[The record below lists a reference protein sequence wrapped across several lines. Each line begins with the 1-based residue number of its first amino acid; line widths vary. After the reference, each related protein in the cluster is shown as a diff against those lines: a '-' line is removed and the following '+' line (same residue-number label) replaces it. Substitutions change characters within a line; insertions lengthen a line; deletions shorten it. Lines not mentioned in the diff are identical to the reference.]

1 MNTFHPPIQRSTAV
15 IALALAMGLA
25 GCGPKTPATP
35 TALTA
40 PVPMNAQ
47 DPNRVGQPVPPVQG
61 SYGATAPV
69 YAQAPVQTAQVQPQ
83 YAPQPAQY
91 PQQPQQQQ
99 PQQYAQQ
106 QPQQQQPQQQYAPP
120 PPQYAPAPAP
130 HYAPQPAP
138 RPVASANL
146 GEVEH
151 IEPIRTR
158 PQGSGAGAVIG
169 GVLGAVVGNQFGHG
183 NGKAAMTVIGA
194 GGGAMAG
201 NNIERNRNEGISG
214 YRISVRMDNGS
225 THVYEEASLDGL
237 RIGDRVRVA
246 GGRVRRV

>member
-1 MNTFHPPIQRSTAV
+1 MNKFQTPFQRSAAV
-15 IALALAMGLA
+15 VALGLTLGLA
-25 GCGPKTPATP
+25 GCGPKAPAAP
-35 TALTA
+35 TALSA
-40 PVPMNAQ
+40 PAPMTAQ

-61 SYGATAPV
+61 NYGATAPV
-69 YAQAPVQTAQVQPQ
+69 YAQAPAQTAQVQQRQ
-83 YAPQPAQY
+83 YA
-91 PQQPQQQQ
+91 QQPQQP

-106 QPQQQQPQQQYAPP
+106 QPQQQQYAQQQQPQYAPP
-120 PPQYAPAPAP
+120 PPQYAPAPQPRNEAR
-130 HYAPQPAP
+130 PAP

-183 NGKAAMTVIGA
+183 NGKAAMTVLGA

-201 NNIERNRNEGISG
+201 NNVERNYKEGISG
-214 YRISVRMDNGS
+214 YRVSVRMDNGT
-225 THVYEEASLDGL
+225 THVYEESSIGNL
-237 RIGDRVRVA
+237 RIGDRVRVS
-246 GGRVRRV
+246 GGRVHPA